1 MVTFFEMGVTRRL
14 GNSNQLMRLSQLID
28 WKGVRSRLKGLYKM
42 EENDQG
48 GQRPYDPLKMFK
60 AILLGQ
66 WHNLSDPQLEDSLR
80 VRLDF
85 MLFTGFEMDQGFPDE
100 TTLCRFRNKLI
111 EKRLHR
117 KLFRFINRQLEE
129 LGLQIETAPCAVVD
143 ATIIESS
150 ARPKRVYEV
159 EEDREESEE
168 PKKTCVRKVESKDP
182 DARWLKK
189 GKRCFFGYK
198 GFVSAAAGTGF
209 IQTIALE
216 SANISEVGYFEHFL
230 KGLTQKEIYGDKGY
244 TSQKNNLLLKDS
256 GKKNRIMRKAKRD
269 HALSFWEKKF
279 NKLISKKRY
288 IIEQAFGTLK
298 RRFQMSR
305 ASYMTR
311 LKVEAQLYL
320 KSICF
325 NLLKAVRMCQI

>member
-1 MVTFFEMGVTRRL
+1 M
-14 GNSNQLMRLSQLID
+14 I
-28 WKGVRSRLKGLYKM
+28 KGAKGPMIL
-42 EENDQG
+42 
-48 GQRPYDPLKMFK
+48 LKMFK

-182 DARWLKK
+182 DAR
-189 GKRCFFGYK
+189 
-198 GFVSAAAGTGF
+198 
-209 IQTIALE
+209 
-216 SANISEVGYFEHFL
+216 
-230 KGLTQKEIYGDKGY
+230 
-244 TSQKNNLLLKDS
+244 
-256 GKKNRIMRKAKRD
+256 
-269 HALSFWEKKF
+269 
-279 NKLISKKRY
+279 
-288 IIEQAFGTLK
+288 
-298 RRFQMSR
+298 
-305 ASYMTR
+305 
-311 LKVEAQLYL
+311 
-320 KSICF
+320 
-325 NLLKAVRMCQI
+325 

>member
-1 MVTFFEMGVTRRL
+1 MVTFFEMGAQRKVKD
-14 GNSNQLMRLSQLID
+14 SNQLMKLSKLIN

-42 EENDQG
+42 EEKDIG

-66 WHNLSDPQLEDSLR
+66 WHNLSDPQLEECLGLR
-80 VRLDF
+80 IDF
-85 MLFTGFEMDQGFPDE
+85 LLFTGFDLSEDTPDE

-129 LGLQIETAPCAVVD
+129 LGLEIETAPCAVVD
-143 ATIIESS
+143 ATVIESA
-150 ARPKRVYEV
+150 ARPRRVYEI
-159 EEDREESEE
+159 EEDRKESEE
-168 PKKTCVRKVESKDP
+168 PKETFVRKVESKDQ

-189 GKRCFFGYK
+189 GKKCFFGYK
-198 GFVSAAAGTGF
+198 GFVSASSATGF
-209 IQTIALE
+209 IQNIELE
-216 SANISEVGYFEHFL
+216 SANVSEVGYFKHFL
-230 KGLTQKEIYGDKGY
+230 EGLPQQEIYGDKGY
-244 TSQKNNLLLKDS
+244 TSKKNDELLKEK
-256 GKKNRIMRKAKRD
+256 GKKNRIMRKAKRGQP
-269 HALSFWEKKF
+269 LSFWEKKF
-279 NKLISKKRY
+279 NNLISKKRY

-298 RRFQMSR
+298 RRFQMGR

-325 NLLKAVRMCQI
+325 NLLKAVRLCQI